1 MARSSEGILAMV
13 TAGMQE
19 IRTDAEIDLQQNPF
33 VGSGERLGTMEILP
47 PLKPRNVN
55 IDFSGTLTNP
65 ELLLLLRKRVQAR
78 NEEE

>member
-1 MARSSEGILAMV
+1 MARSSEGLLAAV
-13 TAGMQE
+13 SAGM
-19 IRTDAEIDLQQNPF
+19 RNMDSDLDTDLQQNPY